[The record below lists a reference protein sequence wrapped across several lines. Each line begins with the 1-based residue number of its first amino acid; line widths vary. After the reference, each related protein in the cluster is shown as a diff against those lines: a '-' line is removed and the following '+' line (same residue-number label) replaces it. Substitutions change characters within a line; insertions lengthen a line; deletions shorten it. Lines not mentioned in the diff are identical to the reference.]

1 MDLDSKSATR
11 LDGRKLRPFQQ
22 SPLYDGSRI
31 KIVDYEFI
39 FHDKSSGPP
48 PPADEGA
55 TILES
60 LDDFSSTR
68 LAQGTPR
75 PVEALEAILEIN
87 RVLGGG
93 GDLGVVLDQAMEGI
107 MSVFPRAESGFVVVI
122 ESDGVPRVRA
132 TRHRGEAND
141 PPMLSNT
148 ILEYVLLQGKGL
160 LIADPKGDNR
170 VKGSKGVAALV
181 RTTLCV
187 PLRGHDGQALGMI
200 QLERSGAKGRFR
212 SGELDLLAT
221 VAVPVGVAIQN
232 HQLLKER
239 ASWAAAREI
248 QVALLPQL
256 QPAMSDYE
264 FWEAFLPTHE
274 VGGDLYDYIAV
285 DSGEGEHEAECRWA
299 IVVGDVAGKGMP
311 AALLAARISPE
322 IRHLV
327 QAGAAPPEILTRL
340 NRHVCGSAHDRF
352 VTMALIEINPRTH
365 ELVVVNAGHMDP
377 LVRRASG
384 NVEAIGRQGAGP
396 PLGVESK
403 AVYTPIAVSLRP
415 GDLVLLYSDGLTDAM
430 DRHDK
435 PLGED
440 RLKQLLADSPSSP
453 QAAGKEILASVR
465 RHFAGR
471 SQFDDMTMVCFGRRR

>member
-11 LDGRKLRPFQQ
+11 LDGRRLTPFQQ

-31 KIVDYEFI
+31 KIVDYEFV
-39 FHDKSSGPP
+39 FHDESSGPL
-48 PPADEGA
+48 PPADEGG

-60 LDDFSSTR
+60 LDDFSSTH

-87 RVLGGG
+87 RALAGG
-93 GDLGVVLDQAMEGI
+93 GDLGDVLDQAMEGI
-107 MSVFPRAESGFVVVI
+107 MSVFPRAERGFVAVI
-122 ESDGVPRVRA
+122 ESDGAPRVRA
-132 TRHRGEAND
+132 LRRRGESND
-141 PPMLSNT
+141 PPRLSST
-148 ILEYVLLQGKGL
+148 ILEHVLGQGKGL
-160 LIADPKGDNR
+160 LIADTKSDNR
-170 VKGSKGVAALV
+170 FKGSKSAASLL

-187 PLRGHDGQALGMI
+187 PLRGHDGQPLAMI
-200 QLERSGAKGRFR
+200 QIESSSTKGRFR

-232 HQLLKER
+232 HHLLKER

-256 QPAMSDYE
+256 QPAMASYE

-285 DSGEGEHEAECRWA
+285 DSVEREDEAEGRWA

-340 NRHVCGSAHDRF
+340 NRQVCRSAHDRF
-352 VTMALIEINPRTH
+352 VTMALIEINPRAH
-365 ELVVVNAGHMDP
+365 ELIVVNAGHMDP

-384 NVEAIGRQGAGP
+384 TVEAIGREGAGP
-396 PLGVESK
+396 PLGVEPK
-403 AVYTPIAVSLRP
+403 AIYQPIAVSLGP
-415 GDLVLLYSDGLTDAM
+415 GDLILLYSDGLTDAM
-430 DRHDK
+430 DRHGK
-435 PLGED
+435 PLGEE
-440 RLKQLLADSPSSP
+440 RLKQLLADAPSRP
-453 QAAGKEILASVR
+453 QAAGREILASVH
-465 RHFAGR
+465 RHSAGR